1 VFTGI
6 IECVQKG
13 KLVESE
19 LMVNRCWNDLEIG
32 ESISVNGVCLT
43 LTSINGQF
51 MHFDVGDE
59 TLAKTNLSK
68 ETLFNLERALRIGN
82 KLSGHLVTGHV
93 DGTIKMISKAMV
105 SKTTYMKFTMPS
117 ESWGIV
123 KKGSITLNGV
133 SLTICEVSL
142 DSFTVQIIPHTLEM
156 TNLKHLKIGN
166 LVNYEIDI
174 LARYTRRWSEW
185 KSSLYS

>member
-1 VFTGI
+1 
-6 IECVQKG
+6 
-13 KLVESE
+13 
-19 LMVNRCWNDLEIG
+19 
-32 ESISVNGVCLT
+32 
-43 LTSINGQF
+43 
-51 MHFDVGDE
+51 
-59 TLAKTNLSK
+59 
-68 ETLFNLERALRIGN
+68 
-82 KLSGHLVTGHV
+82 
-93 DGTIKMISKAMV
+93 
-105 SKTTYMKFTMPS
+105 S

-174 LARYTRRWSEW
+174 LARYTRRWSGW